1 MSERV
6 GPENPLSGTR
16 SRQVVAELGGEGRT
30 HLGND
35 APTKLRQAALE
46 LQVGINIHLR
56 LIVGEG
62 FEPILIALPASAAAM
77 LAGSW
82 LGPPDADEMLAR
94 IEALHQPAASPD
106 DGSS

>member
-1 MSERV
+1 MSEGV
-6 GPENPLSGTR
+6 GPEYPLSSAR

-62 FEPILIALPASAAAM
+62 FEPSGDVRLCSPLVAVTPAFTMIRCRSRS
-77 LAGSW
+77 GSN
-82 LGPPDADEMLAR
+82 LT
-94 IEALHQPAASPD
+94 
-106 DGSS
+106 